1 MNFTHKTK
9 VGFASAVLALSV
21 GLGTGSSGATDVA
34 TSTTLRQEPLQ
45 TRRSVPTA
53 GPVGISPAIDLQT
66 AQKVAYTPISSWYKN
81 KHWWKRNAPV
91 VGGAAGGALI
101 GGLAG
106 GGTGAIIGGTVG
118 GGGGYLYKRLKHHDQ
133 RHYDRHNTHNDYRH
147 AR

>member
-1 MNFTHKTK
+1 MRKHSVGFLPVHARRQSVCSITKRRRDMNFTHKTK

-66 AQKVAYTPISSWYKN
+66 DQKVAYTPISS
-81 KHWWKRNAPV
+81 
-91 VGGAAGGALI
+91 
-101 GGLAG
+101 
-106 GGTGAIIGGTVG
+106 
-118 GGGGYLYKRLKHHDQ
+118 
-133 RHYDRHNTHNDYRH
+133 
-147 AR
+147 